1 MFMFDKYMKKSRMKK
16 KQWRILS
23 NFTLARKK
31 HKNQKQQRQG
41 NSQPNEFLLKAEIHF
56 SKLQSFLPVFVIFEL
71 LTQLSFY

>member
-1 MFMFDKYMKKSRMKK
+1 MFMFDKYMKKNRMKK
-16 KQWRILS
+16 KAMEN

-41 NSQPNEFLLKAEIHF
+41 NSQPNKFLLKAENNF
-56 SKLQSFLPVFVIFEL
+56 SKPQSLLPVFVIFEL